1 MRKEPGR
8 GVTQVR
14 SQEVELGQRPEPW
27 PVTLMSYGDT
37 PRPRSTG
44 GGHGHGLR
52 TESSRWSH
60 SQSGGGGR
68 AQPPHTHSLL
78 LEGHGQAL
86 RPRGQRRDVGSHTD
100 GEPGRRALP
109 WHLIRKHGCGG
120 HRLSGSDAVS
130 GTMGTA
136 YQAARL
142 ARPSLGPSLGGRGI
156 GPILQ
161 TRKRRLRVHEQV
173 TSLIPALFLP

>member
-1 MRKEPGR
+1 MVTASGQSPAVGHTASR
-8 GVTQVR
+8 GAVAGPSPLIPTAFYSKGMAR
-14 SQEVELGQRPEPW
+14 
-27 PVTLMSYGDT
+27 
-37 PRPRSTG
+37 
-44 GGHGHGLR
+44 
-52 TESSRWSH
+52 
-60 SQSGGGGR
+60 
-68 AQPPHTHSLL
+68 
-78 LEGHGQAL
+78 AL
-86 RPRGQRRDVGSHTD
+86 RPRGQRQDVGSHSD

-161 TRKRRLRVHEQV
+161 TRKRRRRVHEQV

>member
-37 PRPRSTG
+37 PRPCSTG

-60 SQSGGGGR
+60 SQSGGWQGP
-68 AQPPHTHSLL
+68 APSYPQPST
-78 LEGHGQAL
+78 
-86 RPRGQRRDVGSHTD
+86 
-100 GEPGRRALP
+100 RRAWPGPCGPEVSDETWEATLTGSPGGGLSPGTLSENTAVAVTACPALTPCRALWGLP
-109 WHLIRKHGCGG
+109 IRPP
-120 HRLSGSDAVS
+120 A
-130 GTMGTA
+130 
-136 YQAARL
+136 
-142 ARPSLGPSLGGRGI
+142 SLGPHWDPHWEEGASGPFYRRGNGGSGC
-156 GPILQ
+156 
-161 TRKRRLRVHEQV
+161 
-173 TSLIPALFLP
+173 TSR